1 MYDNTI
7 TSCNKE
13 FGKVV
18 FPKSPMANN
27 GVVTPLVQSLNSN
40 TAGQAS
46 TYQFTFGLSSNYDV
60 GNTIR
65 VKFPP
70 GFTTT

>member
-7 TSCNKE
+7 TSCSKE

-18 FPKSPMANN
+18 FPSTPIANN
-27 GVVTPLVQSLNSN
+27 GLVTPVVQSLNSN
-40 TAGQAS
+40 TVGQAS
-46 TYQFTFGLSSNYDV
+46 TFQFTFGLSAFYDV